1 MPETTNLIAASAGST
16 GARGSFGIEYSAA
29 QAAQAAQAA
38 HLTGLTARRQWLLG
52 AAALGAA
59 ASPSMLWAGMV
70 GTAATAGQGD
80 VAALPQRAAHPLA
93 QWSPNG
99 AATTTAES
107 ATGTTPATSASPTTQ
122 PLSLQGPA
130 IAPAQ
135 RAAYERAFASL
146 PTQIAAQS
154 PDVQS
159 LAVLHRGALAFEFYR
174 PGVTADSLQDV
185 QSVTKSV
192 LALLFGCA
200 MADGLVRGPNELVA
214 LRLPDLLRQGG
225 DNIRLQKLRFAHL
238 LTMTAGW
245 PGEETAR
252 RDRDDDLRW
261 LARRPFI
268 ADPGARFAY
277 DNGAANLLALALA
290 RTVGQPLA
298 SYARTRLLQPLGIT
312 QFNWRQGAQGH
323 ALGALGL
330 SISTR
335 AMARL
340 GQLVLAG
347 GVWQGRALVPADYVA
362 SATQRQNAGGGPV
375 FSPYGYLWW
384 ISADRPSRSSDR
396 PAALASGYGGQWI
409 YADPA
414 RQCVVATTSRRT
426 PESAARGQALALIRR
441 QVLPALARVPG
452 P

>member
-1 MPETTNLIAASAGST
+1 MPETTNLIAASAGAA
-16 GARGSFGIEYSAA
+16 GARGSFGIEYS
-29 QAAQAAQAA
+29 AAQAAQAA

-70 GTAATAGQGD
+70 GTAGQGE

-93 QWSPNG
+93 QWSPKG
-99 AATTTAES
+99 AAAAMAES
-107 ATGTTPATSASPTTQ
+107 ASGTAPATSASPTTQ
-122 PLSLQGPA
+122 PLSLEGPA

-268 ADPGARFAY
+268 AEPGARFAY

-290 RTVGQPLA
+290 RAVGQPLA

-312 QFNWRQGAQGH
+312 QFDWRQGAQGH

-384 ISADRPSRSSDR
+384 ISADQPRRSSGR

-409 YADPA
+409 YVDPT

-441 QVLPALARVPG
+441 QVLPALARLPG
-452 P
+452 A

>member
-1 MPETTNLIAASAGST
+1 MESSVAP
-16 GARGSFGIEYSAA
+16 
-29 QAAQAAQAA
+29 AA
-38 HLTGLTARRQWLLG
+38 HPTGLTARRQWLRG
-52 AAALGAA
+52 AAALGVGMG
-59 ASPSMLWAGMV
+59 ASPSVLW
-70 GTAATAGQGD
+70 AATAGQGG
-80 VAALPQRAAHPLA
+80 AAAGPQRAAPQLA
-93 QWSPNG
+93 QWSRNG
-99 AATTTAES
+99 AAA
-107 ATGTTPATSASPTTQ
+107 APATSASPTTQ

-146 PTQIAAQS
+146 PTHIAAQS

-159 LAVLHRGALAFEFYR
+159 VAVLHRGALAFEFYR

-200 MADGLVRGPNELVA
+200 MAAGLVRGPNELVA

-225 DNIRLQKLRFAHL
+225 DSARLKKLRFGHL

-290 RTVGQPLA
+290 RAVGQPLA
-298 SYARTRLLQPLGIT
+298 SYARTRLLQPLGIA

-347 GVWQGRALVPADYVA
+347 GVWQGRALVPADYLA

-384 ISADRPSRSSDR
+384 LSADQPHRSSGR

-409 YADPA
+409 YVDPA

-441 QVLPALARVPG
+441 QVLPALARLPG

>member
-1 MPETTNLIAASAGST
+1 MPETTNLIAASAGAA

-29 QAAQAAQAA
+29 QAA
-38 HLTGLTARRQWLLG
+38 HPPGLTARRQWLLG

-59 ASPSMLWAGMV
+59 ASPSMLWAGETGLAGM
-70 GTAATAGQGD
+70 AATAGQGD
-80 VAALPQRAAHPLA
+80 VAAQPQRAAHPLA
-93 QWSPNG
+93 QWSPKG
-99 AATTTAES
+99 AAAETAES
-107 ATGTTPATSASPTTQ
+107 ASGTAQ
-122 PLSLQGPA
+122 PSSLQGPA

-135 RAAYERAFASL
+135 RAAYDRAFASL
-146 PTQIAAQS
+146 PTQIASQS

-225 DNIRLQKLRFAHL
+225 DNARLQKLRFAHL

-277 DNGAANLLALALA
+277 DNGAVNLLALALA
-290 RTVGQPLA
+290 RAVGQPLA

-384 ISADRPSRSSDR
+384 LSADQPRRSSGR

-441 QVLPALARVPG
+441 QVLPALVRLPG
-452 P
+452 A